1 MLIAYQFRFLFNP
14 GKFILSLA
22 VTLLYMTNVSYA
34 RIADMLLQD
43 SLPGV
48 STYGNMYIGGGTTV
62 FVFAPFDFATDASG
76 TGVIETER
84 THPLGMLR
92 FAQGVQP
99 RGFSDSTYV
108 DGYVESEGKEGAFV
122 FPVGADG
129 QLHPCLVFR
138 DSTQTQGVT
147 AAFFAAA
154 SSTWNLEDDPDY
166 LGITSYW
173 QVLGSETVELAFNM
187 SATEQLMYQLDS
199 TRVVLLGWTSQGW
212 EEIPAHMEHFEAAS
226 LGLEDKASWV
236 VLRTRDMVV
245 PDQYTIFAIGQRA
258 INYCKTN
265 FTIDFSGQPAGVYET
280 PPVLRQGDCCGAGGA
295 VCIRLDI
302 TLDVESTGLLFEVAS
317 GSIPSGTLV
326 YQVNCGALIPLGQA
340 TSLAGGGTYQV
351 TFCAPGN
358 TWNTYRVRALSA
370 NGKSTPVVVV
380 DNRIFNRQSKVEN
393 PGGIQQGQ
401 ISDNL
406 VIDNNNHL
414 AKSGRAPILH
424 QNVPNPFSGETILP
438 FYLPEPTAVRIQIQD
453 LTGKVVWVQSE
464 LYEAGNHTILV
475 QSSQL
480 GGAGI
485 YLYTLQTADT
495 LQSRKLVLVD

>member
-1 MLIAYQFRFLFNP
+1 
-14 GKFILSLA
+14 
-22 VTLLYMTNVSYA
+22 
-34 RIADMLLQD
+34 MLLQD

-48 STYGNMYIGGGTTV
+48 STYGNLYIGSGTTV
-62 FVFAPFDFATDASG
+62 FVSAPFDFAATASG

-84 THPLGMLR
+84 TQPVGVLH
-92 FAQGVQP
+92 FAPGVQP
-99 RGFSDSTYV
+99 RGLSDSTYV
-108 DGYVESEGKEGAFV
+108 DGYVESEGKEGAFL
-122 FPVGADG
+122 FPVGVDG
-129 QLHPCLVFR
+129 RLRPCVVYR
-138 DSTQTQGVT
+138 DATQTQGVT
-147 AAFFAAA
+147 AAFYEAAPSA
-154 SSTWNLEDDPDY
+154 WNLEDDPDY

-173 QVLGSETVELAFNM
+173 QVLGSETVEMAFNM
-187 SATEQLMYQLDS
+187 SPTEQLMCQLDS

-212 EEIPAHMEHFEAAS
+212 EQIPARMEQIQAAS
-226 LGLEDKASWV
+226 LGMEAKASWM
-236 VLRTRDMVV
+236 VLRTRDKVV
-245 PDQYTIFAIGQRA
+245 LDQYTVFAIGQRA
-258 INYCKTN
+258 LNYCKTN

-302 TLDVESTGLLFEVAS
+302 TLDAESTGLLFEVAS

-326 YQVNCGALIPLGQA
+326 YQVNCGALIPLGEA
-340 TSLAGGGTYQV
+340 SSLAGGGTYQV
-351 TFCAPGN
+351 TFCALG
-358 TWNTYRVRALSA
+358 TSWNTYRVRALSA
-370 NGKSTPVVVV
+370 SGKSTPVVVI
-380 DNRIFNRQSKVEN
+380 DNRILNRQSKVEN
-393 PGGIQQGQ
+393 PGGIQRGQ

-414 AKSGRAPILH
+414 AKSGMAPILH

-475 QSSQL
+475 QSSHL